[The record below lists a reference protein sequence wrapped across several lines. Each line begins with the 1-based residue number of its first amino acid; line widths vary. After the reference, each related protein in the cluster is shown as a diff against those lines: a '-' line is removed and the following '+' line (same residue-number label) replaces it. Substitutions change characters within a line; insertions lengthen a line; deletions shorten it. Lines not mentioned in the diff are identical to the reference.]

1 MATYIRKLKD
11 LHGSYVLPATRSAA
25 IYMSNNQKLED
36 YLSDME
42 DDLMR
47 QISSGSVD
55 FSRATAS
62 TSDVLSGETFYAG
75 NKTLK
80 TGTLSLTATAG
91 TGDVLQGKTFFS
103 GNSTRK
109 TGTMTNRGAW
119 TSSVEAGG
127 SITIPAGYHNGGGKV
142 TASASSGILEFAVSI
157 VSGGKLRKTINSQYI
172 NNGVFQKSCN
182 VRIIAFTWASNDH
195 QDVNVQL
202 TGVGELI
209 SAYDNDLK
217 YFRSVE
223 RDVTAQPG
231 WTFIANASGYY
242 QGVSG
247 YVVYLQ

>member
-1 MATYIRKLKD
+1 MPTNL
-11 LHGSYVLPATRSAA
+11 LNV
-25 IYMSNNQKLED
+25 
-36 YLSDME
+36 
-42 DDLMR
+42 
-47 QISSGSVD
+47 SSGVLS
-55 FSRATAS
+55 SSNLANATA
-62 TSDVLSGETFYAG
+62 TTGDVLSGKTFYSE
-75 NKTLK
+75 NEDL
-80 TGTLSLTATAG
+80 
-91 TGDVLQGKTFFS
+91 
-103 GNSTRK
+103 K
-109 TGTMTNRGAW
+109 TGTMTNNGAW
-119 TSSVEAGG
+119 G
-127 SITIPAGYHNGGGKV
+127 ITIAPGTSTTVPAGYHNGGGRV

-172 NNGVFQKSCN
+172 SNGVFQKSCN

-231 WTFIANASGYY
+231 WKFIANASGNY

-247 YVVYLQ
+247 YVVYLR